1 MGSSLPLTLI
11 NTVLYF
17 SYLFINFFVTFF
29 KHRNS
34 LIIGSFRHST
44 LIVYPQ
50 GSNIDLTPFTFDPI
64 HFGVSP
70 LLIPMPNGADN
81 RPQKALIDLNLRK
94 TLPARSI
101 LKSLKKSRLFGVRRS
116 SACYIW

>member
-1 MGSSLPLTLI
+1 MAYKTIRLVSWNVNGLRAVLKKDFHRSFAKLNADVLALQQEMGSEMGSSLPLTII

-17 SYLFINFFVTFF
+17 FCLFINFFVTFF

-50 GSNIDLTPFTFDPI
+50 GSNIDCDPI
-64 HFGVSP
+64 
-70 LLIPMPNGADN
+70 L
-81 RPQKALIDLNLRK
+81 RAL
-94 TLPARSI
+94 
-101 LKSLKKSRLFGVRRS
+101 FF
-116 SACYIW
+116 